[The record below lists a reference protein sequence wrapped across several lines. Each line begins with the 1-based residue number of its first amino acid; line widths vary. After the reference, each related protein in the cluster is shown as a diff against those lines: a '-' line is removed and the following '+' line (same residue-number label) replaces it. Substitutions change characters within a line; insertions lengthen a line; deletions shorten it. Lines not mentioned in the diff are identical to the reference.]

1 MEISELVKIVP
12 GHLYAVRFNENEHNE
27 YDRVF
32 EQWNDIEY
40 LDRFFT
46 KHAADLST
54 AFYDFCSIEEAIAR
68 TLIEASDFDDRLF
81 EVASGLQ
88 YLVMM
93 GDIFKP
99 LIKRSKKDISWEE
112 SKAYG
117 PSRKSWLRLY
127 AVRTSLD
134 VYVVTGGTIKLTRKM
149 ADRENTKEE
158 LKKLRV
164 VAQFLRDN
172 GFETDDDFVYIVF
185 D

>member
-1 MEISELVKIVP
+1 MKIAELVKIVP
-12 GHLYAVRFNENEHNE
+12 GHLYAVRFDGTGHNE

-32 EQWNDIEY
+32 DRWNDIEY
-40 LDRFFT
+40 LDWFFAT
-46 KHAADLST
+46 NTADLNTS
-54 AFYDFCSIEEAIAR
+54 FYNFCTIEEAIEK
-68 TLIEASDFDDRLF
+68 TLIEASNFDDRLF
-81 EVASGLQ
+81 EVASGAQ

-99 LIKRSKKDISWEE
+99 LIKSSKKGISWEE

-117 PSRKSWLRLY
+117 PERKSWLRLY

-134 VYVVTGGTIKLTRKM
+134 VYVITGGAIKLTRKM
-149 ADRENTKEE
+149 ADREHTLLE
-158 LKKLRV
+158 LKKLRI
-164 VAQFLRDN
+164 VAQFLRDK